1 MKHLLKLHFHFRW
14 KMLKE
19 AFSRLDMTYDPIA
32 TSLFKEAD
40 DATKLDFW
48 TVSLPSLEYTT

>member
-1 MKHLLKLHFHFRW
+1 
-14 KMLKE
+14 MLKE

-48 TVSLPSLEYTT
+48 TVSLPSLEYTTWACWIKF